1 MSEVFNK
8 PRGPLSRALGFVRW
22 FVGNVPHMLRSD
34 TPRFV
39 WAPYLRTV
47 VRRPRLERYAD
58 DKRRFQDTM
67 RGARVSHDWFSGN
80 IPYWLAA
87 FHRYGLFD
95 RPVRALEIGS
105 WEGMSS
111 RFILDSLPRAHLTCV
126 DTWAG
131 ADEHRGLPL
140 RQVENNFD
148 ANLAMHEGHLTKVK
162 STSFEFFSAQALR
175 AQFDLVYVDGSHY
188 CDDVIVDAVKAFD
201 QLKVGGILIFDDYL
215 FRFYERP
222 ADNPAAAINAFL
234 RLKSGD
240 YELFMVYAQIILCK
254 TADRRAVVEPTT
266 TICDAPTNAPLT
278 TQPRPSI
285 PSVIEGRQA

>member
-1 MSEVFNK
+1 MIAAFSK
-8 PRGPLSRALGFVRW
+8 PPDPLPRALGFVRW

-39 WAPYLRTV
+39 WARYLRTFL
-47 VRRPRLERYAD
+47 RRPRLERYAD

-67 RGARVSHDWFSGN
+67 RGARVSIDWFTGH

-111 RFILDSLPRAHLTCV
+111 RFILDTLPQAHLTCV

-131 ADEHRGLPL
+131 ADEHRDLPL
-140 RQVENNFD
+140 RQIEDNFD
-148 ANLAMHEGHLTKVK
+148 ANLAMHGGRLTKVK
-162 STSFEFFSAQALR
+162 STSFEFFTAQSQR

-201 QLKVGGILIFDDYL
+201 QLRVGGILIFDDYL
-215 FRFYERP
+215 WRSYERT
-222 ADNPAAAINAFL
+222 ADNPTAAINAFL

-254 TADRRAVVEPTT
+254 TVDRNADVKLVDKDT
-266 TICDAPTNAPLT
+266 L
-278 TQPRPSI
+278 
-285 PSVIEGRQA
+285 V

>member
-1 MSEVFNK
+1 MTGAFSK
-8 PRGPLSRALGFVRW
+8 TPDPLPRALGFVRW

-39 WAPYLRTV
+39 WAPYLRTF
-47 VRRPRLERYAD
+47 VRRPRLERYVD

-67 RGARVSHDWFSGN
+67 GGARVSHDWFTGY

-111 RFILDSLPRAHLTCV
+111 RFILDTLPQAHLTCV

-131 ADEHRGLPL
+131 SDEHRGLGL
-140 RQVENNFD
+140 RQIEDNFD
-148 ANLAMHEGHLTKVK
+148 ANLAMHQGRLTKVK
-162 STSFEFFSAQALR
+162 STSFEFFSAQTQR
-175 AQFDLVYVDGSHY
+175 GQFDLVYVDGSHY
-188 CDDVIVDAVKAFD
+188 CDDAIVDAIKGFD

-215 FRFYERP
+215 WRSYERA
-222 ADNPAAAINAFL
+222 ADNATAAINAFL
-234 RLKSGD
+234 RLKSGE

-254 TADRRAVVEPTT
+254 TVDRHAVVELVDNGTF
-266 TICDAPTNAPLT
+266 A
-278 TQPRPSI
+278 
-285 PSVIEGRQA
+285 